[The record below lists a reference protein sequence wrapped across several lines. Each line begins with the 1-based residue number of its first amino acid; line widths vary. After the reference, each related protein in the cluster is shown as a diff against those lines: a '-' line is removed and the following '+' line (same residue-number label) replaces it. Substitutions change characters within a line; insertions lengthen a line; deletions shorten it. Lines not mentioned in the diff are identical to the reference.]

1 MRREER
7 MTRFTRLIG
16 VALTAAVLAAGP
28 TAIAWGRP
36 AHTDVATRV
45 KIVDFKFKPGT
56 VTILVGTKVKWIN
69 KSATTSHTST
79 SDTGVWN
86 SGVLA
91 PGQAFVRKFTSTGTF
106 NYHCSIHPFMTGTV
120 QVNP

>member
-1 MRREER
+1 MAKV
-7 MTRFTRLIG
+7 TRLVG

-28 TAIAWGRP
+28 TATAWGRP
-36 AHTDVATRV
+36 AQTSSATRV

-69 KSATTSHTST
+69 KAVSNSHTST

-91 PGQAFVRKFTSTGTF
+91 PGQAFVFKFTSTGTF